1 MSLTP
6 YTATDLSR
14 FALRLLHI
22 GAVKIDMEKG
32 FRFKHH
38 EKFPQAPLSPTY
50 VNLRVPE
57 NKGTLGEAEVEEV
70 ARFMHVYL
78 RQHNVEFDGMCG
90 VPRAGEPFV
99 RALQRRIYEAEKIYV
114 PVMTLGKEEGP
125 EGRRVSGLLKTEGLP
140 RKARILLVDD
150 LITTSLSK
158 LEAIEVLRHEDY
170 LVEQCIVFLDRGQ
183 GGPDE
188 MAARGVQLHR
198 IMGFA
203 PLFDIYRHEGAI
215 SDGDYRRI
223 MDYQASERDLLH
235 AA

>member
-1 MSLTP
+1 MPLTP
-6 YTATDLSR
+6 YDAADLAR
-14 FALRLLHI
+14 FALRLREI

-38 EKFPQAPLSPTY
+38 EKFPDAPLSPTY

-57 NKGTLGEAEVEEV
+57 NKGTLGEPEVGEV

-78 RQHNVEFDGMCG
+78 RKYGIPFDGMCG

-99 RALQRRIYEAEKIYV
+99 RALQQRIYETEHVYV
-114 PVMTLGKEEGP
+114 PVMSLGKEEGP
-125 EGRRVSGLLKTEGLP
+125 SGRRVSRLLKAEGLP
-140 RKARILLVDD
+140 RKSRVLLVDD

-158 LEAIEVLRHEDY
+158 IEAIDVLHHEDY
-170 LVEQCIVFLDRGQ
+170 LVEHCIVFLDRGQ
-183 GGPDE
+183 GGPAE

-198 IMGFA
+198 IMDFG
-203 PLFDIYRHEGAI
+203 PLFDIYRHHGAI
-215 SDGDYRRI
+215 SDDEYARI
-223 MDYQASERDLLH
+223 MAYQASERDLLQ